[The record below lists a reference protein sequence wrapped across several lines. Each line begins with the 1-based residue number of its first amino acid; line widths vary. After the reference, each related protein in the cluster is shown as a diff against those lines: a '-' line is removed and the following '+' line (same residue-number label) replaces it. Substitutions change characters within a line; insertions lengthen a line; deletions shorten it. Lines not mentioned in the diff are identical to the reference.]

1 MMPPSPHFPQTKNV
15 WVQQKKISRYLG
27 QVTLRLET
35 YLPEGLGDEEAFC
48 HLPRLPR
55 FINKD

>member
-1 MMPPSPHFPQTKNV
+1 MMAPSPHFPQTKNV
-15 WVQQKKISRYLG
+15 WVQQKKIRRYLG